1 MKRLAMTLLAV
12 WLLIVGLE
20 ELIGFSF
27 PAQNVILSLLALA
40 AGVLLLLGEGKPF
53 PINNWGIFLL
63 GVYLALLGLLQL
75 FTIRFN
81 NSGTPLALLALAA
94 GILILLQR

>member
-1 MKRLAMTLLAV
+1 MKRLAMTLLAI

-53 PINNWGIFLL
+53 PIKNWGIFLL

-81 NSGTPLALLALAA
+81 NSGTLLALLALAA